1 MTVTPLLL
9 CVAMRLSD
17 GRQTKRDKSCH
28 VSSLHVSSL
37 DHWQT
42 RLIILRGSA
51 NGNARLAGRAGGCPH
66 RCLISNFGVNMNVSE
81 DPYALQIIA
90 FERQL
95 FNSLRQKGKQK
106 LRRIADFCCCRAHS
120 KSQTNWHGSSGSA
133 MVEMGGVE
141 PPSES
146 A

>member
-28 VSSLHVSSL
+28 VSSL

-42 RLIILRGSA
+42 RLIILCGSA

-66 RCLISNFGVNMNVSE
+66 RCLISNFGVNMNVPE

-120 KSQTNWHGSSGSA
+120 KCQTNWHGSSGSA